1 MGFPSTR
8 RGALPLYQPPWP
20 GIGGSDLRLTAIAV
34 LSASESL
41 AVPSTTSDMGGGRIR
56 QRVSCQASEG

>member
-1 MGFPSTR
+1 
-8 RGALPLYQPPWP
+8 
-20 GIGGSDLRLTAIAV
+20 LRLTAIAV

-56 QRVSCQASEG
+56 QRVSC